1 MIKSLAETG
10 LVLNQII
17 SLRVNFISRLLEN
30 LREENFRDNIWSVDL
45 ADMQSLSKY
54 NKGIKYL
61 LCTIDLFSKSVWVV
75 SLKDKRGINIVN
87 AGGKNFRRKKTKQNM
102 YELIKVVNFT
112 ISFLRDF

>member
-30 LREENFRDNIWSVDL
+30 LREENFRDSIWSVDL
-45 ADMQSLSKY
+45 ADMQSLNKY
-54 NKGIKYL
+54 KGIKYL
-61 LCTIDLFSKSVWVV
+61 LCAIDLFSKSVWVV

-87 AGGKNFRRKKTKQNM
+87 AGGKYFRRKKIKQNM
-102 YELIKVVNFT
+102 YELIKVVNLT